1 MSPCRAHIVH
11 SLTDNYYLQI
21 VKNEYERK
29 GAIVGLHQPIGFK
42 QDKIILDI
50 PKEGILTLKGWKVT
64 QLAAPMVNSCGCQV
78 DFVIDSVPPTSHTSG
93 DQGICG

>member
-29 GAIVGLHQPIGFK
+29 GPIVGLHQPIGFK

-50 PKEGILTLKGWKVT
+50 PKEGILTLMGWKVA
-64 QLAAPMVNSCGCQV
+64 QMAAPMVIK
-78 DFVIDSVPPTSHTSG
+78 FLWMPSG
-93 DQGICG
+93 FRYW